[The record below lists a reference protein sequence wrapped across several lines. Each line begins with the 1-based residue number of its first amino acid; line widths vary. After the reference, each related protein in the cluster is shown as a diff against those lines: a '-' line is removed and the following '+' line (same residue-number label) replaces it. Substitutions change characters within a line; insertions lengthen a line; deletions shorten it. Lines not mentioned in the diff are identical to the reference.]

1 VIKMFAYKDPTGSD
15 FLKSQN
21 ALEIYRTE
29 IDRFYKR
36 SALKLNSAFSLLE
49 AFEGLTPEKGLQV
62 ATIAWIAF
70 PKLANKPFDVIDA
83 DRFNLQDEYVEWRT
97 ETKDGKVTR
106 ITFTTEFPEYYQAL
120 AQVSADALI
129 AGIKNTIPGANPTIT
144 ELFGS
149 GFNPTTASPQ
159 KRSDQFRRNLTQNPW
174 NNGQKGIL
182 CLTQTNNTAGALFG
196 LVEPCAI
203 SRRDIPAS
211 AVCGQ
216 VSCVPGRNSD
226 PAICQEA
233 QNAARNSLGLSLQD
247 PVGIKMLRLEGI
259 WNIEGEQIDI
269 NDPSE
274 NQGAWVI
281 SRNGRRAVLDV
292 TKGVTIENTT
302 ITSGAQ
308 VAAKLT
314 VGADVIV
321 APESVLPD
329 WAQTGEESSRLIS

>member
-1 VIKMFAYKDPTGSD
+1 MFAYKDPTGSD

-36 SALKLNSAFSLLE
+36 SALKVNSAFSLLE

-182 CLTQTNNTAGALFG
+182 CLTYILH
-196 LVEPCAI
+196 
-203 SRRDIPAS
+203 
-211 AVCGQ
+211 
-216 VSCVPGRNSD
+216 
-226 PAICQEA
+226 
-233 QNAARNSLGLSLQD
+233 
-247 PVGIKMLRLEGI
+247 LEI
-259 WNIEGEQIDI
+259 
-269 NDPSE
+269 
-274 NQGAWVI
+274 
-281 SRNGRRAVLDV
+281 
-292 TKGVTIENTT
+292 
-302 ITSGAQ
+302 
-308 VAAKLT
+308 
-314 VGADVIV
+314 
-321 APESVLPD
+321 
-329 WAQTGEESSRLIS
+329 

>member
-1 VIKMFAYKDPTGSD
+1 MFAYADPTGSD
-15 FLKSQN
+15 FLNRQN
-21 ALEIYRTE
+21 ALEIYRSE
-29 IDRFYKR
+29 IDIFYRR
-36 SALKLNSAFSLLE
+36 SALQRNSAFTFLE
-49 AFEGLTPEKGLQV
+49 AFEGLTPEKGLRV
-62 ATIAWIAF
+62 VTIPWLAF
-70 PKLANKPFDVIDA
+70 PKLANRPFEVIDA
-83 DRFNLQDEYVEWRT
+83 NRFDLQDEYVEWLT
-97 ETKDGKVTR
+97 ETRDGKVTR
-106 ITFTTEFPEYYQAL
+106 VTFTTEFPEYYQAL
-120 AQVSADALI
+120 AKVSADALI
-129 AGIKNTIPGANPTIT
+129 AGIQDTIAGANPTIE

-149 GFNPTTASPQ
+149 GFNPRTASPQ
-159 KRSDQFRRNLTQNPW
+159 SRSDQFRRHLRQNPW

-203 SRRDIPAS
+203 SRLDIPAA

-216 VSCVPGRNSD
+216 VSCVPERNSD

-247 PVGIKMLRLEGI
+247 PVGIKMLRLEGL
-259 WNIEGEQIDI
+259 WNIKGQQIDI

-292 TKGVTIENTT
+292 TQEVTIENTT
-302 ITSGAQ
+302 ITTGAQ

-314 VGADVIV
+314 VGADVIA

-329 WAQTGEESSRLIS
+329 WAQTGEESSRLISQI